1 MVACACV
8 SVGVRVIVYHR
19 TGNFHGRKLSRSC
32 DFMYYAIYFANKFS
46 RIGRTFDTSL
56 VKFTKFIFMDGPD
69 HKNFMTAKIS
79 SPMVCNTVTRTI
91 MCMCVIHSL
100 GLDILQ
106 QKVT

>member
-1 MVACACV
+1 
-8 SVGVRVIVYHR
+8 
-19 TGNFHGRKLSRSC
+19 
-32 DFMYYAIYFANKFS
+32 MYYAIYFANKCS

-91 MCMCVIHSL
+91 MCMCVIHSDWTL
-100 GLDILQ
+100 YSKKLL
-106 QKVT
+106 KVHGKKVNHFDPLVTV